1 MDYMRAYTYYKQS
14 PKVELDQTNTT
25 KTMGFMQTFINTHPG
40 SARNKEASEI
50 IDKCRVKMELKE
62 LKSAE
67 LYLNLGQYKA
77 AAIAF
82 ANLMNNFP
90 DSDKGDQYKL
100 QIIKS
105 YYEYAALSI
114 DDKKEERFEQEE
126 LHNKLEEFASHT
138 DSLEEIH
145 ENKEQIEISKAYERM
160 PNPALLATQEF
171 MEDKIYHRR
180 NEDNLF
186 S

>member
-1 MDYMRAYTYYKQS
+1 MSRLRRQLSSSTPNVVETKALMDIKARTGNLYESIAIIAKRANQ
-14 PKVELDQTNTT
+14 
-25 KTMGFMQTFINTHPG
+25 INIT
-40 SARNKEASEI
+40 
-50 IDKCRVKMELKE
+50 LK
-62 LKSAE
+62 
-67 LYLNLGQYKA
+67 
-77 AAIAF
+77 
-82 ANLMNNFP
+82 
-90 DSDKGDQYKL
+90 
-100 QIIKS
+100 
-105 YYEYAALSI
+105 
-114 DDKKEERFEQEE
+114 EE

-180 NEDNLF
+180 NEDTLF